1 MRATPKG
8 VCMYDLPA
16 KFNTDIRNSTFNKGV
31 PQSVAITGLP
41 PIFTGLTNTDQF
53 SLDRI
58 FYERMKLE
66 ATKWLKPEECKL
78 FFVPYFSMWETWD
91 TDRDNGN
98 WVHVD
103 REALNAEVLT
113 HLTHM
118 GRFRQPSGV
127 DHVIILSRVARD
139 CKVLLR
145 DSSFMHMKKLGIETT
160 VFSEGDPLHYAIPYP
175 AWFRYR
181 KPSESSASK
190 PNASVVV
197 TSAHFDDSKCNDRS
211 ALTLLEHRCKG
222 KPWCA
227 FHAPAKLQ
235 ECSIKGIH
243 GQYRCSGSDRE
254 FAFGATSKDSPMRM
268 GGDSTSPLAN
278 GAAVVLGCAQ
288 GPCWL
293 WGDCQKPIG
302 NDRTGPL
309 AVFIGSARAE
319 ESNRIEL
326 IRQCKMRPELCVF
339 FDTSDPG
346 FKLDDH
352 TVTKMD
358 DLLMSSVFCFNPPG
372 DTPTRKG
379 LFDSLLAGCIP
390 VIFDESSLSM
400 YHWHIPKPHELSVYM
415 PVQLDKMPAVFGGPT
430 GEFNVLDYL
439 AGMSTDKIRKK
450 QEAIRRI
457 AFSLQYSQDPT
468 SKSSSQHDAFDI
480 AMAGLGV

>member
-16 KFNTDIRNSTFNKGV
+16 KFNIDIRNSTFNKRV
-31 PQSVAITGLP
+31 PQSRAITGLS

-58 FYERMKLE
+58 FYDRIKLE

-78 FFVPYFSMWETWD
+78 FFVPYFSQWETWD

-103 REALNAEVLT
+103 REALNTEVLT

-118 GRFRQPSGV
+118 GQFRKPSGV

-139 CKVLLR
+139 CKVLLQ
-145 DSSFMHMKKLGIETT
+145 DPSFMHMKKLGIETT
-160 VFSEGDPLHYAIPYP
+160 VFTEGDPSHYAIPYP
-175 AWFRYR
+175 AWFRYG
-181 KPSESSASK
+181 KPLESLAAK
-190 PNASVVV
+190 PNPSVVV
-197 TSAHFDDSKCNDRS
+197 TSAHFDDSQCSDRS
-211 ALTLLEHRCKG
+211 ALAALEHSCKG
-222 KPWCA
+222 RPWCA
-227 FHAPAKLQ
+227 VHAPAKLQ
-235 ECSIKGIH
+235 GCNIKGIH
-243 GQYRCSGSDRE
+243 GKYRCSGSDKE
-254 FAFGATSKDSPMRM
+254 FPFSATSRDSPMR
-268 GGDSTSPLAN
+268 N
-278 GAAVVLGCAQ
+278 GAAAVLGCAR

-293 WGDCQKPIG
+293 WGDCQKPVSKE
-302 NDRTGPL
+302 RTGPL

-326 IRQCKMRPELCVF
+326 IRQCKLKPELCVF
-339 FDTSDPG
+339 FDTAEPG
-346 FKLDDH
+346 FKLDNRM
-352 TVTKMD
+352 VTQMD

-390 VIFDESSLSM
+390 VVFDDASLSM
-400 YHWHIPKPHELSVYM
+400 YRWHIPNPHELSISI

-439 AGMSTDKIRKK
+439 ASISPAKIRKK
-450 QEAIRRI
+450 QEAIHRI
-457 AFSLQYSQDPT
+457 AFSLQYSEDPT
-468 SKSSSQHDAFDI
+468 PESSSRHDAFDI